1 MQVEIQKIGAQV
13 RTLQMK
19 FNKVV
24 SEASRIIDF
33 QSGSPGIRVEVKAM
47 DTANFRV
54 STVGQTGPLKLI
66 TEFIVRGEGD
76 KICYIDRAKT
86 VSEEQ
91 FIWAFKDKDKMMLY
105 PKRAYSQYFR
115 TEQEIKKGVFDPN
128 SW

>member
-1 MQVEIQKIGAQV
+1 MHKSFLIAKEIENEKRRIAGDKNMQVEIQKIGAQV

-54 STVGQTGPLKLI
+54 
-66 TEFIVRGEGD
+66 
-76 KICYIDRAKT
+76 
-86 VSEEQ
+86 
-91 FIWAFKDKDKMMLY
+91 
-105 PKRAYSQYFR
+105 
-115 TEQEIKKGVFDPN
+115 
-128 SW
+128 